1 MNLLKRMFDMT
12 QEKPHVLVID
22 GMALLFRSFFA
33 TAMSGNYFKNE
44 KGIPTNAVQG
54 FARHVLTAQ
63 NLMQPTHMAICWDKG
78 SKTFRNELYDGYKAN
93 RPKPAEEL
101 VPQFDM
107 AQDLSE
113 HLGWQNFGIVG
124 MEADDTIASI
134 THKWQDDARFT
145 IVSGDKDLLQLLHP
159 STDIAFTKKGF
170 SIYDV
175 YNEARFIEEY
185 GISPLLFP
193 DVKAFMGD
201 SGDGYAGVKG
211 IGPKT
216 ALQLIQTY
224 GSVEKVIDSLHLLKA
239 GQRAKIEA
247 DLDMLKLSK
256 ELAIIR
262 RDVPIE
268 AELDHLLVKDIP
280 TTKLDYLYDNGYT
293 ILARQLQN

>member
-1 MNLLKRMFDMT
+1 MNQD
-12 QEKPHVLVID
+12 KPHVLIID

-54 FARHVLTAQ
+54 FARHVLAAQ
-63 NLMQPTHMAICWDKG
+63 NLMQPTHMAVCWDKG
-78 SKTFRNELYDGYKAN
+78 MHTFRNELYDGYKAN

-101 VPQFDM
+101 IPQFDM

-113 HLGWQNFGIVG
+113 HLGWMNFGVVG

-170 SIYDV
+170 TIYDV
-175 YNEARFIEEY
+175 YNEARFLEEY

-201 SGDGYAGVKG
+201 TSDGYAGVKG

-216 ALQLIQTY
+216 ALQLVQTY
-224 GSVEKVIDSLHLLKA
+224 GSVEAVIDSLHLLKA
-239 GQRAKIEA
+239 GQRTKIET
-247 DLDMLKLSK
+247 DLEMLKLSK
-256 ELAIIR
+256 ELATIR

-268 AELDHLLVKDIP
+268 AELHHLAVNDISSS
-280 TTKLDYLYDNGYT
+280 KFDYLYEHGYT
-293 ILARQLQN
+293 ILARQLQK

>member
-1 MNLLKRMFDMT
+1 MNQD
-12 QEKPHVLVID
+12 KPHVLVID

-33 TAMSGNYFKNE
+33 TAMSGNYFKND

-54 FARHVLTAQ
+54 FARHVIAAK

-78 SKTFRNELYDGYKAN
+78 MNTFRNELYDGYKAN

-101 VPQFDM
+101 IPQFDM
-107 AQDLSE
+107 AQDLSA
-113 HLGWQNFGIVG
+113 HLGWKNFGIVG

-134 THKWQDDARFT
+134 THKWQDDAKFT
-145 IVSGDKDLLQLLHP
+145 IVSGDKDLLQLLNP
-159 STDIAFTKKGF
+159 STEIAFTKKGF
-170 SIYDV
+170 TIYDV
-175 YNEARFIEEY
+175 YNEARFIEEF

-201 SGDGYAGVKG
+201 SSDGYAGVKG

-216 ALQLIQTY
+216 ALQLVQTY
-224 GSVEKVIDSLHLLKA
+224 GTVDKIVDSLSLLKA

-247 DLDMLKLSK
+247 DLEMLHLSK
-256 ELAIIR
+256 QLATIR

-268 AELDHLLVKDIP
+268 AELDELIIQDIHP
-280 TTKLDYLYDNGYT
+280 TKMDYLYDYGYT
-293 ILARQLQN
+293 ILARQLNN

>member
-1 MNLLKRMFDMT
+1 MT

-33 TAMSGNYFKNE
+33 TAMSGNYFKND

-54 FARHVLTAQ
+54 FARHVLAAQ

-78 SKTFRNELYDGYKAN
+78 MLTFRNELYDGYKAN

-101 VPQFDM
+101 IPQFDM

-113 HLGWQNFGIVG
+113 HLGWMNFGLAG

-134 THKWQDDARFT
+134 THKWKEDARFT
-145 IVSGDKDLLQLLHP
+145 IVSGDKDLLQLLEP

-170 SIYDV
+170 TIYDV
-175 YNEARFIEEY
+175 YNEARFVEEY
-185 GISPLLFP
+185 SISPLLFP

-201 SGDGYAGVKG
+201 SSDGYAGVKG

-216 ALQLIQTY
+216 ALQLVQTY
-224 GSVEKVIDSLHLLKA
+224 GTVDKVLEALPLLKA
-239 GQRAKIEA
+239 GQRTKIET
-247 DLDMLKLSK
+247 DLEMLKLSK
-256 ELAIIR
+256 ELATIR
-262 RDVPIE
+262 RDVPIG
-268 AELDHLLVKDIP
+268 AELEHLLIKDIP
-280 TTKLDYLYDNGYT
+280 ADKHDFLYEHGYT
-293 ILARQLQN
+293 ILARQLQK